1 MAKASPAFTNF
12 TAGQLSDRL
21 DGRTDI
27 AKYANGCKKLQNFL
41 VHAHGGATRRPG
53 TEFIAEVKSSANAT
67 RLIPF
72 EFNVEQTYILEF
84 GNQYFRIYRDGG
96 QVVAADLPWRQQH
109 HIHQRSWQLKFTQ
122 SADVMYIVH
131 PDHAVRKISRTGH
144 TAWTITRLT
153 FAVVLCSIRTPQQ
166 QHLQLVV
173 VRAAS
178 PSQRQRIHLH
188 QQMLVD

>member
-96 QVVAADLPWRQQH
+96 QVVSGGSAVEVTTPYTSAQLAD
-109 HIHQRSWQLKFTQ
+109 LKFTQ

-144 TAWTITRLT
+144 TAWTITEVDFRRGPMPVSYT
-153 FAVVLCSIRTPQQ
+153 
-166 QHLQLVV
+166 HL
-173 VRAAS
+173 RA
-178 PSQRQRIHLH
+178 HET
-188 QQMLVD
+188 